1 MSVSRDIVK
10 QATPLAEASSL
21 LPARSDADAILQRA
35 MPCLH

>member
-1 MSVSRDIVK
+1 MSVTHEIVM
-10 QATPLAEASSL
+10 QAMPLADASSL